1 MSNNTTNTTNS
12 PINISP
18 QSITGKCDLKCAYNF
33 DYPTTNLV
41 ASNEGVILSLKCDNQ
56 TSTPVTF
63 NNNKYNVEAIYIFAP
78 SLHLFNGSKAAA
90 EFIIVHN
97 PQSGGPKLSV
107 CIPIVQSGNSSD
119 ATNLVSEI
127 IELVSSGAPSVG
139 ETTTLNISNFT
150 LNNIVPKKPFY
161 NFNSR
166 IIGNCIVYGIMFA
179 IPLSQTTLT
188 TLTSIIQPYN
198 LNDIG
203 DGNLFF
209 NSNGPNQSS
218 SSDGIYISCSP
229 TGNSVETTDTTTNTN
244 TNSSSSGYS
253 FDYKKYESVLWI
265 ILLAVGIIA
274 IVALL
279 NFFITSYT
287 TSKRPQGLTNS
298 KLNPD
303 SGKSFF
309 SSIKDKFT

>member
-18 QSITGKCDLKCAYNF
+18 TSITGKCDLKCAYNF
-33 DYPTTNLV
+33 DYQTTSLV
-41 ASNEGVILSLKCDNQ
+41 ATNSGVILSLKCDNQ

-63 NNNKYNVEAIYIFAP
+63 NNNKYTVEGIFLITP
-78 SLHLFNGSKAAA
+78 SLHSFNGSKAPA

-107 CIPIVQSGNSSD
+107 CIPIVQSSNSSD
-119 ATNLVSEI
+119 ATNLVTEI
-127 IELVSSGAPSVG
+127 IQLVSSGAPSVG

-161 NFNSR
+161 NFNST
-166 IIGNCIVYGIMFA
+166 ILGNCIVYGNMFA
-179 IPLSQTTLT
+179 IPLSQSTIT
-188 TLTSIIQPYN
+188 TLTSIIRPYDI
-198 LNDIG
+198 NDTG

-209 NSNGPNQSS
+209 NSNGPNQSVS
-218 SSDGIYISCSP
+218 NDGIYISCSP
-229 TGNSVETTDTTTNTN
+229 TGNSAETTDTTTTN
-244 TNSSSSGYS
+244 TNSSSPGYS
-253 FDYKKYESVLWI
+253 FDIKKYEYLLWI
-265 ILLAVGIIA
+265 FLLIAFILLLILGI
-274 IVALL
+274 
-279 NFFITSYT
+279 NFII
-287 TSKRPQGLTNS
+287 SKNTGSPKGLTNS

-309 SSIKDKFT
+309 SGLKDKFK